1 MPLLLS
7 EKKKKQTKV
16 EATEVAS
23 LLLLNHPTPSDYDAI
38 SIYNFEIVSSLFK
51 IPM

>member
-1 MPLLLS
+1 MRHLRMPLLLS

-23 LLLLNHPTPSDYDAI
+23 S
-38 SIYNFEIVSSLFK
+38 F
-51 IPM
+51 